1 MTTRYCQLR
10 GSTYFQEINSDGSLK
25 QAFAICPD
33 ALSITMGVLGQ
44 WDHTNMCGPTDVIDA
59 SGNTG
64 YSAGLTFSFSNMEDK
79 LFAFGA
85 LGIVNPAGDPGTV
98 TDEELPGDL
107 ADGDVWFLGGKTR
120 HRNITALVISG
131 MTLTDDYTLDPV
143 SGKVTFVGDQS
154 ASPAPTAAYGYSDPQ
169 FVSMLNA
176 PVKNYFVSY
185 EFQNRQDANAPG
197 SEELYKVRMDPAS
210 TIDFMSAKQ
219 QDMSLKGVAL
229 ADIDRPPDGELG
241 QFGRRVL

>member
-1 MTTRYCQLR
+1 MSTLYFQGR
-10 GSTYFQEINSDGSLK
+10 GPGYFQEINADGSLK
-25 QAFAICPD
+25 KAIEICLD
-33 ALSITMGVLGQ
+33 GISVNMSVLGQ

-64 YSAGLTFSFSNMEDK
+64 YSAGVTIAFSNMEDM

-98 TDEELPGDL
+98 ADEELPGDL

-120 HRNITALVISG
+120 HRNITALVIAG
-131 MTLTDDYTLDPV
+131 MTLGDDYTLDAV

-154 ASPAPTAAYGYSDPQ
+154 ASPAPTAAYGYTDPQ
-169 FVSMLNA
+169 YVSILNS
-176 PVKNYFVSY
+176 PVKNYFFSY
-185 EFQNRQDANAPG
+185 EFQNRQEANAPG
-197 SEELYKVRMDPAS
+197 SMELYKVRMDMAS
-210 TIDFMSAKQ
+210 TIDFMSPKQ
-219 QDMSLKGVAL
+219 QDMSIKGVAL
-229 ADIDRPPDGELG
+229 ADVDRPSDGELG